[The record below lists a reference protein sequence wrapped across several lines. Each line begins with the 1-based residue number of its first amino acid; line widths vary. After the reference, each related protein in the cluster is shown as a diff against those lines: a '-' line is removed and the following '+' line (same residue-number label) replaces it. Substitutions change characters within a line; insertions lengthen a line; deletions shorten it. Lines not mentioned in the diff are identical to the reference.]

1 MRETDDKKGLQRPKL
16 PIWVQLD
23 LPLLTK
29 EHEKSP
35 EDTRIVF
42 YLAQTYHLIGDTEKA
57 LAMYQKRIDMRG
69 WLQEVFESHL
79 RRVRLCSLQHTLF
92 ALCGRGQEVLLQVHL
107 LSVWMWCWV
116 RESCS

>member
-1 MRETDDKKGLQRPKL
+1 M
-16 PIWVQLD
+16 WVQLD

-42 YLAQTYHLIGDTEKA
+42 YLAQTYQLIGDMDSA
-57 LAMYQKRIDMRG
+57 MAMYQKRIDMRG

-79 RRVRLCSLQHTLF
+79 RRVRLYLHCNFEL
-92 ALCGRGQEVLLQVHL
+92 A
-107 LSVWMWCWV
+107 
-116 RESCS
+116 

>member
-1 MRETDDKKGLQRPKL
+1 MQRTEPSM
-16 PIWVQLD
+16 WVQLD

-42 YLAQTYHLIGDTEKA
+42 YLAQTYQLIGDMDSA
-57 LAMYQKRIDMRG
+57 MAMYQKRIDMRG

-79 RRVRLCSLQHTLF
+79 RRVRLYLHCNFEL
-92 ALCGRGQEVLLQVHL
+92 A
-107 LSVWMWCWV
+107 
-116 RESCS
+116 